1 MTTVTAL
8 ATVAAL
14 APLTW
19 TTAKGQ
25 EKTAHSAIAQAHA
38 PKAARLSAAQAADL
52 SALNNGQYRPF
63 MQSVRASL
71 TKGEVAA
78 LMDAPDFSLAPT
90 GKAGMLAAL
99 GAISGEWDK
108 SAAAAAAK
116 GKKPSSIRAAL
127 HATLNAYLQGVA
139 EADAI
144 KRAGMAPT
152 PAYDDSAFPAADTGA
167 APAADAAPA
176 PAAAAAAAAALDTVA
191 AAAAAGITIQ

>member
-1 MTTVTAL
+1 MTTTI
-8 ATVAAL
+8 ATIAAAPVAAL

-38 PKAARLSAAQAADL
+38 PKAARLTAAQAADL
-52 SALNNGQYRPF
+52 HALNNGQYRPF

-71 TKGEVAA
+71 SKAETANLV
-78 LMDAPDFSLAPT
+78 DAPDFSLSPT
-90 GKAGMLAAL
+90 GKAGVLAAL
-99 GAISGEWDK
+99 GAISMEWDK

-139 EADAI
+139 ESDAL
-144 KRAGMAPT
+144 KRAGMA
-152 PAYDDSAFPAADTGA
+152 
-167 APAADAAPA
+167 AAPA
-176 PAAAAAAAAALDTVA
+176 PTTGTDAAPTTDSAA